1 MVRADM
7 TSPRAR
13 PAPPGGEISAVLGP
27 TNTGKTHF
35 AIERMLGHKSGMIGQ
50 PLRLL
55 AREVYDRIVSR
66 VRPSEVALLTG
77 EEKIVPPQ
85 ARYFVCTTESMPW
98 ERDVDF
104 LAIDEIQLAADRDR
118 GHIFTDRLLRARGG
132 EETLFLGSETARPLI
147 KRLVPD
153 ARITSRPRLSVLAHA
168 GHKKLT
174 KLPRRSAIVDFSA
187 DKVYAIAELIRRQ
200 RGGAAVVMGALS
212 PRTRNAQVALYQNGD
227 VDYLIATDA
236 IGMGLNMDVDHVAF
250 ASTSKFDGTRHRPLS
265 VAELAQIAGRA
276 GRHMNDGSFGTTG
289 NASPLDPETIE
300 RIEDHRF
307 DADRLFQWRNPD
319 IDFSTLQSLIHSL
332 EQAPRRD
339 GLSRAP
345 AAIDLETVTL
355 LSKDP
360 DIQRLAAGPAA
371 IGLLWDV
378 AQVPD
383 FRKTMASEHAGLIA
397 RIYGSLMSDEG
408 RIPQDW
414 LDQQITRLDR
424 IAGDID
430 TLSNRIAHMRTWTYI
445 ANRAGWLDDAPHW
458 QERTRAV
465 EDRLSDALH
474 ERLTQR
480 FVDRRTSV
488 LMKRLREH
496 EDLMASIN
504 EEGDVLVEGEFVG
517 KLQGFVFVP
526 DPRAEGV
533 HEKALRAASD
543 KALASEIIARATKLA
558 SAPASDIE
566 LSDKGQ
572 FIWKGHAVGNLIAGD
587 TALTPRVSLIAS
599 EQLNG
604 PEREKVLERLQSW
617 IRVQIANGLEPL
629 VQLAEGEGLTGLAK
643 GVAFQLSENLG
654 SVNRE
659 QIADDVRA
667 LDQDAR
673 GQLRR
678 KGVRF
683 GAHSIFMPALLKPAP
698 ARLIFILWALKR
710 PLDDNNAN
718 PFDNLPAAPAPG
730 LTSVALDPSAPK
742 ELYEA
747 IGFRVCGPRAVRRD
761 MLERLADLIRPIISE
776 RRYKGGFVIDPDMMS
791 FMGCSAEEMAGILS
805 GLGYRKGTE
814 KFTAEEI
821 AQAEHL
827 ANLAKA
833 PKAIAATTPHVAAE
847 EAAKATTDGEAA
859 ENAPGVPSDGAAIAA
874 LPETNEPTSE
884 ATEDPAPS
892 TVEPSAAM
900 SQAETDPVTQQ
911 VAKTEAS
918 APGNI
923 ENQSDQASETT
934 EIKATAETIDLE
946 VWRPQRRQGNTNA
959 RPNRRHN
966 NNAGGGKGE
975 KTRHQKGSGKGS
987 KGQKRATGHNPTQS
1001 RPPKKEKPID
1011 PDSPFAALLALK
1023 NPPQKK

>member
-13 PAPPGGEISAVLGP
+13 PAPPGGDITAILGP
-27 TNTGKTHF
+27 TNTGKTHL

-55 AREVYDRIVSR
+55 AREVYDRIIKR

-77 EEKIVPPQ
+77 EEKILPPQ
-85 ARYFVCTTESMPW
+85 ARYFICTTESMPW
-98 ERDVDF
+98 EQDVDF

-118 GHIFTDRLLRARGG
+118 GHIFTDRLFRARGG
-132 EETLFLGSETARPLI
+132 EETMFLGSETARPLI

-153 ARITSRPRLSVLAHA
+153 ARITTRPRLSVLAHA

-174 KLPRRSAIVDFSA
+174 KLPRRTAIVDFSA

-212 PRTRNAQVALYQNGD
+212 PRTRNAQVELYQNGD

-250 ASTSKFDGTRHRPLS
+250 ASTAKFDGSRHRPLH

-289 NASPLDPETIE
+289 DARPFDPETVA

-307 DADRLFQWRNPD
+307 EADQIFQWRNAD
-319 IDFSTLQSLIHSL
+319 VDYSTLKDLIRSL
-332 EQAPRRD
+332 EEAPNRD
-339 GLSRAP
+339 GLTRAP
-345 AAIDLETVTL
+345 MAVDLETVTL

-383 FRKTMASEHAGLIA
+383 FRKTMTGEHTSLIA
-397 RIYGSLMSDEG
+397 RIYRSLMSDQG
-408 RIPQDW
+408 RISQDW
-414 LDQQITRLDR
+414 LDQQISRLDR
-424 IAGDID
+424 VTGDID

-517 KLQGFVFVP
+517 KLQGFVFVA

-543 KALASEIIARATKLA
+543 KALAGEIVARADKLA
-558 SAPASDIE
+558 STPASEIQ
-566 LSDKGQ
+566 LSEQGQ
-572 FIWKGHAVGNLIAGD
+572 FIWKGHAVGHLVAGD
-587 TALTPRVSLIAS
+587 TALTPRVAVIAS

-604 PEREKVLERLQSW
+604 PEREKVIERLQSW
-617 IRVQIANGLEPL
+617 VRVQIATTLEPL
-629 VQLAEGEGLTGLAK
+629 VQLGEGEDLTGLAK
-643 GVAFQLSENLG
+643 GVAFQLTESLG
-654 SVNRE
+654 SLNRE
-659 QIADDVRA
+659 QIAEDVRS
-667 LDQDAR
+667 LDQEAR

-698 ARLIFILWALKR
+698 ARLILILWTLKR
-710 PLDDNNAN
+710 ALEDANAN
-718 PFDNLPAAPAPG
+718 PFDGLPAAPAPG
-730 LTSVALDPSAPK
+730 LTSVNVDPTAPK

-747 IGFRVCGPRAVRRD
+747 IGFRVCGTRAVRRD

-776 RRYKGGFVIDPDMMS
+776 RRYKGGFAVDPDMMS
-791 FMGCSAEEMAGILS
+791 FMGCSAEEMAGILV
-805 GLGYRKGTE
+805 GLGYRKAAE

-821 AQAEHL
+821 AKAEHL
-827 ANLAKA
+827 AALAKA
-833 PKAIAATTPHVAAE
+833 PKSIAATTPHVPTEAPSETAPEAVTASEDTAVPVEAAPAVVETPEATTETPAATSAE
-847 EAAKATTDGEAA
+847 ETPTDAPHATEAKAATPDT
-859 ENAPGVPSDGAAIAA
+859 APVEKASSPQ
-874 LPETNEPTSE
+874 ETVSQEP
-884 ATEDPAPS
+884 
-892 TVEPSAAM
+892 VEL
-900 SQAETDPVTQQ
+900 
-911 VAKTEAS
+911 
-918 APGNI
+918 
-923 ENQSDQASETT
+923 
-934 EIKATAETIDLE
+934 EI
-946 VWRPQRRQGNTNA
+946 WRPRRRQGNA
-959 RPNRRHN
+959 GGRPNRKR
-966 NNAGGGKGE
+966 NANDGASKPNDGRRNKGYQGK
-975 KTRHQKGSGKGS
+975 KPS
-987 KGQKRATGHNPTQS
+987 KGQKRSSGPSHAS
-1001 RPPKKEKPID
+1001 ARPPKKEKPID

-1023 NPPQKK
+1023 NPPKK